1 VTRPER
7 GARGVK
13 GTIVQVS
20 VSRGGVPKS
29 AVESARITTLGLE
42 GDAHR
47 DIEHHGGPD
56 RAVCLYAMEAITG
69 LRAEGHPIVPGAIGE
84 NVTVQGLDWSG
95 VVPGCYLSLGK
106 SVLLQVTRYT
116 SPCVNITRAF
126 EDGDYARV
134 SQKRHPGW
142 SRVYARVIVTGSIR
156 PGDPIRL
163 LDEVEAAELAAAASR

>member
-1 VTRPER
+1 
-7 GARGVK
+7 VK

-20 VSRGGVPKS
+20 VSRGGVPKT
-29 AVESARITTLGLE
+29 AVAGARVTALGLE

-47 DIEHHGGPD
+47 DTEHHGGPE

-84 NVTVQGLDWSG
+84 NVTVQGLDWSA
-95 VVPGCYLSLGK
+95 VVPGCYLRLGE

-116 SPCVNITRAF
+116 SPCLNITRAF
-126 EDGDYARV
+126 GDGDSARV

-142 SRVYARVIVTGSIR
+142 SRVYARVVATGSIR
-156 PGDPIRL
+156 RGDPVRL
-163 LDEVEAAELAAAASR
+163 LDEVEAAEVAAVVSR